1 VKKKGR
7 LNVDKIRG
15 TPDFLLLFLTL
26 ALVGFGI
33 IMVFSASSI
42 QAFWQFGDSWYVAKK
57 QIVWACIGLVAM
69 LFTMNLPYT
78 MYKRIYVLIGI
89 GSLLLLLTVFI
100 PGIGV
105 EVNGAKGWIS
115 IGDQRLQPAEF
126 AKLGLVIYLS
136 AVISHKGERIRQFS
150 HGLVPLLIIIGLFVI
165 IIILQNDFGSAAILL
180 GTSLI
185 VVICGGARIIHVVG
199 LFLLALPFLIIFIVS
214 APYRLNR
221 ILSFLDPW
229 AYPDTS
235 GYHLIQSLYAIA
247 HGKITGVGLGQSI
260 QKYHYLPFP
269 QTDFIFSII
278 AEELGFIGSVIFILA
293 YLLLLWRALLIS
305 LQAKDTFAS
314 LVGIGVVSGIG
325 IQAVINIGGV
335 TGTIPITGVP
345 LPLISY
351 GGSSLLVTMIGIGM
365 LLGIS
370 REVNRQHSL
379 ELKKAAA

>member
-1 VKKKGR
+1 M
-7 LNVDKIRG
+7 DKTRG
-15 TPDFLLLFLTL
+15 TPDFLLLFLSL

-42 QAFWQFGDSWYVAKK
+42 QSYWQYGDSWYIAKK

-78 MYKRIYVLIGI
+78 MYKRMYVLIGI

-126 AKLGLVIYLS
+126 AKLGLVIYLA

-150 HGLVPLLIIIGLFVI
+150 HGLMPLLIIIGLFVC

-185 VVICGGARIIHVVG
+185 VVLCGGASFIHVGG

-305 LQAKDTFAS
+305 LQVKDTFAS

-325 IQAVINIGGV
+325 IQAIINIGGV